1 MEIVVL
7 SLPPLLLALMV
18 MEAAFVMLVGVP
30 VNAPVDELMLR
41 PDGSEP
47 LVMLH
52 EVAEP
57 PVLVGVMV
65 LMVLSFVKVKGEP
78 L

>member
-1 MEIVVL
+1 MDAA
-7 SLPPLLLALMV
+7 LLTT
-18 MEAAFVMLVGVP
+18 VGVP
-30 VNAPVDELMLR
+30 VTAPVDELMLS

-52 EVAEP
+52 VVAAP
-57 PVLVGVMV
+57 PVFVGVMV

>member
-1 MEIVVL
+1 
-7 SLPPLLLALMV
+7 MV
-18 MEAAFVMLVGVP
+18 IEAALVMLVGVP

-52 EVAEP
+52 DVAAP
-57 PVLVGVMV
+57 PVLEGVMV
-65 LMVLSFVKVKGEP
+65 PMVLSFVNVKGEP

>member
-1 MEIVVL
+1 
-7 SLPPLLLALMV
+7 
-18 MEAAFVMLVGVP
+18 MLVGVP
-30 VNAPVDELMLR
+30 DNAPVDELMLR

-52 EVAEP
+52 EVADP

>member
-1 MEIVVL
+1 MDAA
-7 SLPPLLLALMV
+7 LLTT
-18 MEAAFVMLVGVP
+18 VGVP
-30 VNAPVDELMLR
+30 VSAPVDELMLR

-52 EVAEP
+52 EVEGP
-57 PVLVGVMV
+57 PVFEGVMV
-65 LMVLSFVKVKGEP
+65 LIVLPFVKVKGEP

>member
-1 MEIVVL
+1 M
-7 SLPPLLLALMV
+7 
-18 MEAAFVMLVGVP
+18 MLVGVP
-30 VNAPVDELMLR
+30 VSAPVDELMLR
-41 PDGSEP
+41 PDGREP

-52 EVAEP
+52 EVAAP

>member
-1 MEIVVL
+1 
-7 SLPPLLLALMV
+7 MV
-18 MEAAFVMLVGVP
+18 MEAALVMLVGVP
-30 VNAPVDELMLR
+30 VSAPVDELILR
-41 PDGSEP
+41 PEGSEP
-47 LVMLH
+47 LVILH
-52 EVAEP
+52 EVAAP